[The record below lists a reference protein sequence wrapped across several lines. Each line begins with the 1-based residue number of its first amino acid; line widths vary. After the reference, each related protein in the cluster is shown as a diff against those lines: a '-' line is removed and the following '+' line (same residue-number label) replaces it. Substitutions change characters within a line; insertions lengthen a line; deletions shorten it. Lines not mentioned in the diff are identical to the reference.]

1 MSVDIFTGIYR
12 LMKTKHPIKQK
23 SIAPGEYRAHGRIW
37 IESEG
42 GTFLGYGR
50 VILLER
56 VKEHGS
62 IAQAARSMKMSYKH
76 AWDLINSMNRQAI
89 EPLLVT
95 SKGGKGGGG
104 AQLTAVGEQAIV
116 DFWQFH
122 TRFLDFLAA
131 ETRYMKR

>member
-1 MSVDIFTGIYR
+1 
-12 LMKTKHPIKQK
+12 MKSKHLVKRKIIP
-23 SIAPGEYRAHGRIW
+23 PGEYQAHGRIW

-56 VKEHGS
+56 VKQHGS
-62 IAQAARSMKMSYKH
+62 ISQAARSMKMSYKH
-76 AWDLINSMNRQAI
+76 AWDLINSMNNEAT

-104 AQLTAVGEQAIV
+104 AQLTTSGEQAIV
-116 DFWQFH
+116 DFWVFH
-122 TRFLDFLAA
+122 KRFLDFLAT
-131 ETRYMKR
+131 ETNNMKS